1 MVFLKEFFEKNNFEK
16 IHRQQKRVKKF
27 SGGKELRWVFFSF
40 FCRFA
45 GNADNYG
52 MVMTAARHYWN
63 ASCPLLSQPIERELL
78 REPIRIILQ
87 CITDTAEKL
96 KKKEV

>member
-1 MVFLKEFFEKNNFEK
+1 
-16 IHRQQKRVKKF
+16 
-27 SGGKELRWVFFSF
+27 
-40 FCRFA
+40 
-45 GNADNYG
+45 
-52 MVMTAARHYWN
+52 MTAARHYWN

-96 KKKEV
+96 KKKEVCIIFNLNVQTLKLFTKIVLKFGQGHLMCQSQQKSTAFLVC